1 MEDPVS
7 STLTF
12 YNEINHNHKHKV
24 ITAPFVAI
32 IYPVIA
38 TDHVI
43 KLQLE
48 ITRLSDNCRV
58 DDNGRPSGNNCRLW
72 GNWKPCVIV
81 HSLIIVHFKQLFTA
95 QPVATVITP
104 STVSTEH
111 YHLYSLWLFYN
122 VITLQPVIMMDLV
135 IINSFVITEHYLC
148 SLSSK
153 QAPLILKTKNKQKNP
168 SLWHLYHWTCL
179 SCRFSGLEI

>member
-12 YNEINHNHKHKV
+12 YNEINLNHKHKA
-24 ITAPFVAI
+24 ITAPFVAVTD
-32 IYPVIA
+32 PVIA

-58 DDNGRPSGNNCRLW
+58 DDNGRPSGNNCRPW

-95 QPVATVITP
+95 QPFATVITP

-153 QAPLILKTKNKQKNP
+153 QAPLILKTKKP